1 MKPLFTFLVLIIFS
15 MMARGQVLQDTL
27 WVYFPFDQWRLT
39 PEAQAT
45 LDSFVTRYRG
55 REVPAALQI
64 RGHCDAVGSDAY
76 NEVLSKRRTFT
87 VHDYLL
93 NKGLAKTAVAVAEG
107 FGERLPLNDNST
119 PEERR
124 RNRRVEIIWARETAS
139 APPPPEVPRTDTV
152 PVFSRA
158 AIDTVKEGST
168 LRLRNINFYGGRHTF
183 LPQAMPALQELLEVM
198 QAYPSMVIEIQGHIC
213 CRYGEYEDGL
223 DYDAGDMNLSHN
235 RARAVYYYLAERGI
249 DKRRMTYRGF
259 KGAHPLVWPEETEA
273 DRTLNRRVE
282 IRILKK

>member
-1 MKPLFTFLVLIIFS
+1 MKPLFTLLALTLFAIT
-15 MMARGQVLQDTL
+15 AQGQELQDTL
-27 WVYFPFDQWRLT
+27 RIHFPFDQWRLT
-39 PEAQAT
+39 PKAQAT

-93 NKGLAKTAVAVAEG
+93 NKGLAKTAVAVVES

-119 PEERR
+119 SEERR

-152 PVFSRA
+152 PVFSKT

-183 LPQAMPALQELLEVM
+183 LPQAMPALNELVEVM
-198 QAYPSMVIEIQGHIC
+198 HAYPTMVIDIQGHIC
-213 CRYGEYEDGL
+213 CRYGQHEDGL
-223 DYDAGDMNLSHN
+223 DLDANDMNLSHN

-259 KGAHPLVWPEETEA
+259 AGNHPLVWPEESED

-282 IRILKK
+282 IKIVKK